1 MNLKNKFSSKSSQL
15 RIGSQEARIRND
27 RQAVFQVVWDLVQAQ
42 FARGDEELTKR
53 LWQDVADR
61 KIDLDRVINLM
72 YTCSFHEDDEE
83 MTNVDETYQK
93 TGLVGWIDFYGVCFC
108 LVFKPK
114 PPPSSSR
121 TKAINI
127 NYLFPSPAV
136 TFIFVDSGFFVSN
149 TLM

>member
-1 MNLKNKFSSKSSQL
+1 MHLFYQTFERSKKILIATNLFFVRIDTNIKENTLNLKNKSTSKSSQFP
-15 RIGSQEARIRND
+15 IGTQEARIRND
-27 RQAVFQVVWDLVQAQ
+27 RQAVFQVVRDLVQAQ

-93 TGLVGWIDFYGVCFC
+93 TGLVG
-108 LVFKPK
+108 
-114 PPPSSSR
+114 
-121 TKAINI
+121 
-127 NYLFPSPAV
+127 
-136 TFIFVDSGFFVSN
+136 
-149 TLM
+149 